1 MDLFFICIAA
11 FIFVIVVVSIIST
24 HLESKREQEE
34 RARRVAEK
42 EARDE
47 RIRKGLSRLEY
58 RKVTKPCIITKV
70 WGTAPERN
78 YVDPLDCTEHYDKFY
93 MKIWKPNGTTETK
106 RITNS
111 EYRMYNEGDH
121 YGTMEVME
129 EVEVPI
135 VK

>member
-11 FIFVIVVVSIIST
+11 FIFVIVVVSVIST

-47 RIRKGLSRLEY
+47 RISKGLSRMEY

-70 WGTAPERN
+70 WMTVPEHN
-78 YVDPLDCTEHYDKFY
+78 CIDPFDYAEHYDKFY
-93 MKIWKPNGTTETK
+93 MKIWKPDGTTETK
-106 RITNS
+106 HISKS
-111 EYRMYNEGDH
+111 EYNMYNEGDH